1 MTRRKDPFIWH
12 FAKRGHE
19 LEFAKALLQSMRAKE
34 SHCIHELHTFSCVA
48 FVLDSTSEPPAQTE
62 KVDVRSVEVSYAAE
76 HCRYP
81 SGIQLLL
88 ASLQSRPR
96 KRAHPA
102 HMRRRA
108 WHPS

>member
-62 KVDVRSVEVSYAAE
+62 KVDVRSVEVSCAAE
-76 HCRYP
+76 H
-81 SGIQLLL
+81 
-88 ASLQSRPR
+88 
-96 KRAHPA
+96 
-102 HMRRRA
+102 
-108 WHPS
+108 